1 MERVGQYMAD
11 TSDMGF
17 DFGIAP
23 AVDMQIFDNR
33 VRMRTQAH
41 MAKLATVLSGQME
54 GKGRTVKKVIVQS
67 GAGCSTDGEVIR
79 LDFPITGFVQNG
91 TENMIVTEAILA
103 HEAAGHLRY
112 TNFNAWKRM
121 IDAIKRGKEDKLMSD
136 FVNIVEDARVNY
148 LLGKD
153 FAGSKKRLD
162 YAQRKMMQATRAKLE
177 GKVIADDDRLL
188 PQYGVI
194 AIATE
199 VIIAVPH
206 FVNNQK
212 VIDMMDEM
220 RPMFSDAIASQDT
233 SRVIKKCRAM
243 MEIYRKYF
251 PEPNSGCGAPMMAE
265 GEGLFADDMSMDKVI
280 EAANNQKNNQNEAQ
294 KVRTNRFKDLEMP
307 TEGRDFSEEDCDSG
321 VGAGDGDG
329 EEGTGADEAGEE
341 GGEGEGNGEVTGGSD
356 GEGQEGGE
364 GNEGDSGS
372 LESDSGDSAGSEGSD
387 PSETKEGSEG
397 EGSGFSD
404 GEVKGDSHD
413 GKEEV
418 ITAPEQGEGVGRNG
432 SGNSNALTG
441 EGTADVNLETEVD
454 ELLEELAEMS
464 DWEVQKMQDVAEGM
478 VEDVPEFGEG
488 QVDDSHAIL
497 VRREFVREE
506 NFQDQRSRYTDRY
519 NQVKRL
525 NRGGIK
531 RIEKVMRNLVK
542 GADTKFNTHKKRGKL
557 DTKRL
562 WSAASGASDKVFKTD
577 KITPDFNAAVVVLI
591 DASGSMGCSA
601 GKTPSGDYA
610 TRASAAG
617 EAAVTISESLEAL
630 GVDYEVVDFMSS
642 YGRSKY
648 GNLKTP
654 AGLYGCTGITMRKAA
669 HDKLTNE
676 VKARIVAPNIGGENS
691 DGYALEWAM
700 KRCDMIAK
708 EGQKKIVFVISD
720 GQPAGPAP
728 SGMSARSHLQRVLS
742 KAEKE
747 DYILFSVGIAG
758 MDTSRYYANHG
769 HARVTD
775 TSKLGI
781 EIVGPLKQ
789 CLKSA
794 LKKNR

>member
-1 MERVGQYMAD
+1 MAD
-11 TSDMGF
+11 NSDMGY

-23 AVDMQIFDNR
+23 AVDMNKLWDNR
-33 VRMRTQAH
+33 VRLRTQAH

-54 GKGRTVKKVIVQS
+54 GKGRTVKKVIVAS
-67 GAGCSTDGEVIR
+67 GAGCSTDGENIQ
-79 LDFPITGFVQNG
+79 LEFPITGFVKSG
-91 TENMIVTEAILA
+91 VENMIVTEAILA

-121 IDAIKRGKEDKLMSD
+121 IDAIKRNKEDKLMQD

-162 YAQRKMMQATRAKLE
+162 YAQRKMMEATRTMIE
-177 GKVIADDDRLL
+177 GKVIADDDRRL

-212 VIDMMDEM
+212 VIDMMDEV

-233 SRVIKKCRAM
+233 SRVIKKCRDMLA
-243 MEIYRKYF
+243 IYRKHF
-251 PEPNSGCGAPMMAE
+251 PLGGDGASDMKE
-265 GEGLFADDMSMDKVI
+265 GEGLFADDMSMDKII
-280 EAANNQKNNQNEAQ
+280 EAAKNQRANSNEAQ

-307 TEGRDFSEEDCDSG
+307 TEGRDFSECDSG
-321 VGAGDGDG
+321 SCAGDGEGEGEDDGEGGEGGKGDG
-329 EEGTGADEAGEE
+329 EEGGDGD
-341 GGEGEGNGEVTGGSD
+341 GNGEVTGGSD
-356 GEGQEGGE
+356 AVGEECDANG
-364 GNEGDSGS
+364 EGDSGS
-372 LESDSGDSAGSEGSD
+372 LEGEGGDSDSDGGSD
-387 PSETKEGSEG
+387 PTDAMEGSEG
-397 EGSGFSD
+397 EGNGQNMAN
-404 GEVKGDSHD
+404 GELKGDSHD
-413 GKEEV
+413 GEEM
-418 ITAPEQGEGVGRNG
+418 IISDPETTEGVGRNG
-432 SGNSNALTG
+432 TGNSNALTG
-441 EGTADVNLETEVD
+441 EGTADANLETEVD
-454 ELLEELAEMS
+454 ELLDELSEMS
-464 DWEVQKMQDVAEGM
+464 DWEVTKMQEVAEGM
-478 VEDVPEFGEG
+478 VEDIPEFGEG
-488 QVDDSHAIL
+488 QCDSTHAIL
-497 VRREFVREE
+497 VRREFVSEE
-506 NFQDQRSRYTDRY
+506 RFLSQSSKYTDRY

-562 WSAASGASDKVFKTD
+562 WAAGSGSSDKVFKTD
-577 KITPDFNAAVVVLI
+577 KIVPDFNAAVVVLI
-591 DASGSMGCSA
+591 DASGSMG
-601 GKTPSGDYA
+601 SGVSSDWGRG

-642 YGRSKY
+642 YGRSNY
-648 GNLKTP
+648 GGIKTP
-654 AGLYGCTGITMRKAA
+654 AGLHGATGITMRKAV
-669 HDKLTNE
+669 HDSLTNE
-676 VKARIVAPNIGGENS
+676 IKARIVAPNIGGENS

-728 SGMSARSHLQRVLS
+728 SGMSARNHLHKVL
-742 KAEKE
+742 KTAEKE

-758 MDTSRYYANHG
+758 MDTSRYYSKHG
-769 HARVTD
+769 HASVTD
-775 TSKLGI
+775 TSKLGT

-789 CLKSA
+789 CLKTA
-794 LKKNR
+794 LKRKA

>member
-1 MERVGQYMAD
+1 MAD
-11 TSDMGF
+11 NSDMGY

-23 AVDMQIFDNR
+23 AVDMNKLWDDR
-33 VRMRTQAH
+33 VRLRTQAH

-54 GKGRTVKKVIVQS
+54 GKGRTVKKVFVQK
-67 GAGCSTDGEVIR
+67 GAGCSTDGENIH
-79 LDFPITGFVQNG
+79 LDFPITGFVTTG
-91 TENMIVTEAILA
+91 VENMIVTEAILA

-121 IDAIKRGKEDKLMSD
+121 IDAIKRGVEDKLMQD

-162 YAQRKMMQATRAKLE
+162 YTQRKMMQTTRTQLE
-177 GKVIADDDRLL
+177 GKVIADDDALL

-220 RPMFSDAIASQDT
+220 RPMFGDAIASQDT
-233 SRVIKKCRAM
+233 SRVIKKCRGM
-243 MEIYRKYF
+243 IDVYRKYF
-251 PEPNSGCGAPMMAE
+251 PLGGEGAAGMSE
-265 GEGLFADDMSMDKVI
+265 GEGLFADDMGMDKII
-280 EAANNQKNNQNEAQ
+280 EAAKNQKDNKNEAQ
-294 KVRTNRFKDLEMP
+294 KVRTNRFKDLDMP
-307 TEGRDFSEEDCDSG
+307 EEGRDFSDSPDCDSG
-321 VGAGDGDG
+321 AGAGDSED
-329 EEGTGADEAGEE
+329 EEGEGGQGEE
-341 GGEGEGNGEVTGGSD
+341 GGDGEGDGEVTGGSD
-356 GEGQEGGE
+356 AVGEECDSNGEGE
-364 GNEGDSGS
+364 SGS
-372 LESDSGDSAGSEGSD
+372 LEGEGSD
-387 PSETKEGSEG
+387 SDSDGGSDPTEGKEGSEG
-397 EGSGFSD
+397 EGNGQRAA

-413 GKEEV
+413 GEEMT
-418 ITAPEQGEGVGRNG
+418 ISEPENKEGVGRNG
-432 SGNSNALTG
+432 TGNSNALTG
-441 EGTADVNLETEVD
+441 LGTADVNLETEVD
-454 ELLEELAEMS
+454 DLLDDLSEMS
-464 DWEVQKMQDVAEGM
+464 DWEVTKMQEVAEGM
-478 VEDVPEFGEG
+478 VEDIPEFGEG
-488 QVDDSHAIL
+488 QCDNHHAIL
-497 VRREFVREE
+497 VRREFVHEE
-506 NFQDQRSRYTDRY
+506 RFLKRAGKYTDRY

-562 WSAASGASDKVFKTD
+562 WAAGSRSSDKVFKTD
-577 KITPDFNAAVVVLI
+577 KIVPDFNAAVVVLI
-591 DASGSMGCSA
+591 DASGSMGSSV
-601 GKTPSGDYA
+601 GSSDGVSKG
-610 TRASAAG
+610 TRAQAAG

-642 YGRSKY
+642 YGRSTY
-648 GNLKTP
+648 GGIKTP
-654 AGLYGCTGITMRKAA
+654 EGLLGATGITMRKAVN
-669 HDKLTNE
+669 DNLTND

-691 DGYALEWAM
+691 DGYAIDWAM

-728 SGMSARSHLQRVLS
+728 AGMSARNHLQRVLS
-742 KAEKE
+742 DAEKE

-769 HARVTD
+769 HASVTN
-775 TSKLGI
+775 TANLGI
-781 EIVGPLKQ
+781 EIVGPLKE
-789 CLKSA
+789 CLKGA
-794 LKKNR
+794 IKKNR